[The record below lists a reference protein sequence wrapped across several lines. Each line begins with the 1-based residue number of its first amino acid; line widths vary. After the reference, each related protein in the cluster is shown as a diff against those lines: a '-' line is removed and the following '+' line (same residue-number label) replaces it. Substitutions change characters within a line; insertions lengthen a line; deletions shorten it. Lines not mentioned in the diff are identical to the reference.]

1 MIDIFIY
8 FFKKLKNK
16 LNIKLMEILLEAE
29 KTKLPKEVINN
40 LEDFFELFDELKWF
54 EKIVVGII
62 FFSIYC
68 IFILLDSQS
77 VFSYSKMIKNQS
89 LNRN

>member
-1 MIDIFIY
+1 MKKFIY
-8 FFKKLKNK
+8 FFKNLKNK

-40 LEDFFELFDELKWF
+40 LEDFFELFDELKGF

-62 FFSIYC
+62 FFLSTAYLFFWI
-68 IFILLDSQS
+68 
-77 VFSYSKMIKNQS
+77 VRMYSLISKW
-89 LNRN
+89 

>member
-1 MIDIFIY
+1 MEKFFY
-8 FFKKLKNK
+8 FLKNLKNK

-29 KTKLPKEVINN
+29 KTKFPKEVINN

-62 FFSIYC
+62 FFLSTAYLFFWI
-68 IFILLDSQS
+68 
-77 VFSYSKMIKNQS
+77 VRVYSLIK
-89 LNRN
+89 

>member
-1 MIDIFIY
+1 MKKIFY
-8 FFKKLKNK
+8 FFKNLKNK

-62 FFSIYC
+62 FFLSTAYLFFWI
-68 IFILLDSQS
+68 
-77 VFSYSKMIKNQS
+77 VRVYSLIAK
-89 LNRN
+89 